1 MTELLYYEDAYLKQI
16 EATIVEI
23 RGNALVLD
31 RTIFY
36 PECGGQP
43 GDKGLFGSVG
53 ILDTQ
58 KDSDDVP
65 LHIVADASL
74 CSVGDK
80 ATLALDWE
88 HRFKYMQIHSAQ
100 HLLSALLFHEYGI
113 GTLSVH
119 QGHEFLT
126 IETNVHDM
134 EECTLLE
141 LEDKANSAI
150 RNRLSIWQK
159 EMSHQEAEALRM
171 RRSIKVDGRVKVVFI
186 ENLDAVACGGVHVNN
201 TAEIEEI
208 VFRGTERI
216 RGHLR
221 TFWSVSDTSKRFR
234 RENADILQRAS
245 TLLSAQRECIPGAIE
260 HLQNEIYLLK
270 KTISDFEKSKAK
282 EELTSH
288 LFDSS
293 SKSIIFTTML
303 SLDAFQ
309 EIVLQ
314 CDKDVFIIQSNEKK
328 GFLYFGTKEK
338 FLSLKQV
345 GLKGGGKTN
354 LFRGTYLIDCEE
366 LLKKAESILAE

>member
-1 MTELLYYEDAYLKQI
+1 MTELLYYQDAYLREV

-23 RGNALVLD
+23 RGNAIVLD
-31 RTIFY
+31 KTIFY

-43 GDKGLFGSVG
+43 GDKGFFGDVE

-58 KDSDDVP
+58 KDSDETP
-65 LHIVADASL
+65 LHIVSDVSL
-74 CSVGDK
+74 LSVGD
-80 ATLALDWE
+80 TRVLSLDWS
-88 HRFKYMQIHSAQ
+88 HRYKYMQEHSAQ

-119 QGHEFLT
+119 QGQEFLT
-126 IETNVHDM
+126 IETSVHDI
-134 EECTLLE
+134 EEKTLLE
-141 LEDKANSAI
+141 LEDKANGAI
-150 RNRLSIWQK
+150 RSRLAIWQK
-159 EMSHQEAEALRM
+159 EMSHLEAEELKM
-171 RRSIKVDGRVKVVFI
+171 RRSIKVEGRVKVVFI
-186 ENLDAVACGGVHVNN
+186 DNLDAVACGGVHVKN
-201 TAEIEEI
+201 TSEIEEI

-221 TFWSVSDTSKRFR
+221 TFWSVSDTAKKFR
-234 RENADILQRAS
+234 RDNASILQRAS
-245 TLLSAQRECIPGAIE
+245 TLLSAQWENIPDAIE
-260 HLQNEIYLLK
+260 RLHNEIYLLK
-270 KTISDFEKSKAK
+270 KTIAEGEKSRAK

-314 CDKDVFIIQSNEKK
+314 SDKEILILQANEKK
-328 GFLYFGTKEK
+328 GFMYFGSKDR
-338 FLSLKQV
+338 FLTLKQL
-345 GLKGGGKTN
+345 GLKGGGKTS
-354 LFRGTYLIDCEE
+354 LFRGTYLIDCED